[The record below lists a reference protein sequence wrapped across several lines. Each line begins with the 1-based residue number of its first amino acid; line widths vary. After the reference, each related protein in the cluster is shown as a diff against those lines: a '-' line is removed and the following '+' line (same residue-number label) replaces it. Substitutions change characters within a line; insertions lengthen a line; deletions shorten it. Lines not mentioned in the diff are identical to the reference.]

1 VFGANKMFF
10 VVFVFFCAYPSCGRR
25 FLVRGRARENSR
37 SRSDWAIMGEVL
49 GVILR
54 VPSDSRRRVASR
66 RGKSRVAS
74 GPHCG
79 NSFFVF
85 FIPRWLNA
93 TTRWGSVWCEQNV
106 FCCFRIF
113 LCLPFV
119 WQAVSRPRAR
129 SREFEISLRLG
140 YNGRGARGNFKSS

>member
-54 VPSDSRRRVASR
+54 VPSDFSLETFFFLVFLFSRLVLTV
-66 RGKSRVAS
+66 G
-74 GPHCG
+74 
-79 NSFFVF
+79 
-85 FIPRWLNA
+85 
-93 TTRWGSVWCEQNV
+93 TRFSC
-106 FCCFRIF
+106 
-113 LCLPFV
+113 
-119 WQAVSRPRAR
+119 
-129 SREFEISLRLG
+129 SLSLAG
-140 YNGRGARGNFKSS
+140 